1 MIINRDLKDKIDTL
15 SDRVYW
21 LQNHDKNNLEYNPP
35 VLISCCR
42 FVAYRF
48 QNDKGQLAIASVST
62 GNRLINSAI
71 DIVKPHQIRF
81 YLDFEED
88 EVINYTRDFSQDSIC
103 QSIYRL
109 TIEKIKD
116 LNSILAYNKFDIK
129 NALEYTQEFLGRTY
143 EPIFQLYDFL
153 GKTLDKVELLN
164 IFNQQ
169 LIDFDCQLTINDLRA
184 FEIPLT
190 INSTI

>member
-21 LQNHDKNNLEYNPP
+21 LQNHNDNNLEYNPP

-48 QNDKGQLAIASVST
+48 QNSNSQLAIASVAT

-71 DIVKPHQIRF
+71 DIVKPNKIHF

-88 EVINYTRDFSQDSIC
+88 AVINYTRDFSQDSIC

-116 LNSILAYNKFDIK
+116 LNSILIYNKFDSK
-129 NALEYTQEFLGRTY
+129 EALEYTHEFLSRSY

-153 GKTLDKVELLN
+153 GKTLDKIELLN
-164 IFNQQ
+164 TFNQQ
-169 LIDFDCQLTINDLRA
+169 LIDLDCHLTMNDFKRFD
-184 FEIPLT
+184 IPLIIKT
-190 INSTI
+190 